1 MGCIFVGDKGMLSS
15 GLWNSECYIKM
26 NGEEKYV
33 GEGNHEA
40 SKAITRSVPRSKG
53 HMHEWVD
60 ACKGNG
66 KTFADFDHGGHL
78 TEIGLSGIVALKM
91 QKPIE
96 WDGHAMKVKGHPEAD
111 AFVGKESRREWL

>member
-1 MGCIFVGDKGMLSS
+1 MLSS
-15 GLWNSECYIKM
+15 GLWNSQCYIKM
-26 NGEEKYV
+26 NGEEKFV
-33 GEGNHEA
+33 GEGNHDA
-40 SKAITRSVPRSKG
+40 SKSVPQSIPRSKG

-60 ACKGNG
+60 ACKGIG

-96 WDGHAMKVKGHPEAD
+96 WDGHAMKVIGHSEAD
-111 AFVGKESRREWL
+111 AFVGKESRSEWL